1 MTDAIR
7 VVTLLAGGA
16 ALGMTLLICV
26 LYHQAWRHL
35 SPNGI
40 VSPHHVAYI
49 GTAHMFLIVGLM
61 SAILARV
68 KGQESFTWW
77 VTPFALVGFSLT
89 LFALVQLLRSHRLR
103 ELHAEVSAHIHS
115 S

>member
-7 VVTLLAGGA
+7 IVALLAGGA
-16 ALGMTLLICV
+16 ALGMTLLIFV
-26 LYHQAWRHL
+26 LYHQAWRHA
-35 SPNGI
+35 STSGI

-49 GTAHMFLIVGLM
+49 GTAHTFLIIGLM
-61 SAILARV
+61 ASILARV
-68 KGQESFTWW
+68 QRDDTFSWW